1 MSIQFQP
8 SRPLSVGMELELQLL
23 DAATLDL
30 TDGILPLMQL
40 YPGSSHIKPEFIQNT
55 VEVAS
60 SPCDSVSKVE
70 SEVHALV
77 GELKKRCRD
86 LGMVLCGAGCHPFC
100 ERLAIITPLPR
111 YRHIERASGLLGHMQ
126 VTFATHVHIGMSSG
140 EQTVGM
146 MRELKPYIPVFLAL
160 AAGSPFWRG
169 YDTGFVCY
177 RQRILSAARSYGI
190 PPSFDSWQ
198 RFCDFFDTSQ
208 RAGMFTSIHDIHW
221 DIRPRPHIGTLELRV
236 MDAQPTIAR
245 AAALAALMRTV
256 VAYLGR
262 AHDKPRPPG
271 LPGPLPWW
279 LEKENYFQASR
290 LGLAARCF
298 IDEHGTFLRLSD
310 VCRNLISA
318 VADIA
323 AELGEAVYLDR
334 LREDL
339 KSDLPYMRQRR
350 VCKTSGSFKGVVSDL
365 VDLLEQET
373 CAGPEAAVANQGP

>member
-1 MSIQFQP
+1 MSIEFQP
-8 SRPLSVGMELELQLL
+8 SRPLSVGVELELQLL

-30 TDGILPLMQL
+30 TDAILPLMQL

-60 SPCDSVSKVE
+60 SPCDSVRDVE
-70 SEVHALV
+70 REMHVLV
-77 GELKKRCRD
+77 DELSKRCRN
-86 LGMVLCGAGCHPFC
+86 LGIVLCGAGCHPFC

-111 YRHIERASGLLGHMQ
+111 YLGMERVSGLLGHMQ

-140 EQTVGM
+140 EQAMRM

-198 RFCDFFDTSQ
+198 RFCDFFETSQ

-221 DIRPRPHIGTLELRV
+221 DIRPRSHLGTLELRV
-236 MDAQPTIAR
+236 MDAQPTVAR
-245 AAALAALMRTV
+245 AAALAALLRALA
-256 VAYLGR
+256 AYLGR
-262 AHDKPRPPG
+262 AHDKPRRPG

-290 LGLAARCF
+290 LGLAARYF
-298 IDEHGTFLRLSD
+298 IDEHGAFLRLSD
-310 VCRNLISA
+310 VCRNMIGA
-318 VADIA
+318 VADVA
-323 AELGEAVYLDR
+323 ADLGEAIYLER
-334 LREDL
+334 LQEDL
-339 KSDLPYMRQRR
+339 KSDLSYMRQRR
-350 VCKTSGSFKGVVSDL
+350 VYKTSGSFEGVVSDL
-365 VDLLEQET
+365 VDLLNEEA
-373 CAGPEAAVANQGP
+373 CAGPRAAAANQGP

>member
-1 MSIQFQP
+1 
-8 SRPLSVGMELELQLL
+8 MELELQLL
-23 DAATLDL
+23 DATTLDL

-60 SPCDSVSKVE
+60 SPCDSVSEVE
-70 SEVHALV
+70 SEVHSLV
-77 GELKKRCRD
+77 DELKKRCRD
-86 LGMVLCGAGCHPFC
+86 LGIVLCGAGCHPFG

-111 YRHIERASGLLGHMQ
+111 YLGMERVSGLLGHMQ

-140 EQTVGM
+140 EQAAGM

-169 YDTGFVCY
+169 YETGFVCY

-198 RFCDFFDTSQ
+198 RFCDFFEASQ
-208 RAGMFTSIHDIHW
+208 RAGMFTSVHDIHW
-221 DIRPRPHIGTLELRV
+221 DIRPRPHLGTLELRV
-236 MDAQPTIAR
+236 MDAQPTVAR
-245 AAALAALMRTV
+245 AAALAALMRALV
-256 VAYLGR
+256 GYLGR
-262 AHDKPRPPG
+262 ARDKPRPPG

-290 LGLAARCF
+290 LGLTARYF
-298 IDEHGTFLRLSD
+298 IDERGTFLRLGD
-310 VCRNLISA
+310 VCRNVIGA
-318 VADIA
+318 VADVA
-323 AELGEAVYLDR
+323 ADLGEAAYLER

-350 VCKTSGSFKGVVSDL
+350 VYKTSGSLKAVVSDL
-365 VDLLEQET
+365 VDLLNQET
-373 CAGPEAAVANQGP
+373 RAAPRAAAANQGP

>member
-1 MSIQFQP
+1 MSLEFRP

-23 DAATLDL
+23 DAETLDL

-60 SPCDSVSKVE
+60 SACNSVNEVE
-70 SEVHALV
+70 REVHALV
-77 GELKKRCRD
+77 VELKQRCRD
-86 LGMVLCGAGCHPFC
+86 LGIVLCGAGCHPFC

-111 YRHIERASGLLGHMQ
+111 YLGMERASGLLGHMQ

-140 EQTVGM
+140 EQVVRM

-198 RFCDFFDTSQ
+198 RFCDFFETSQ

-221 DIRPRPHIGTLELRV
+221 DIRPRPHLGTLELRV
-236 MDAQPTIAR
+236 MDAQPTVAR
-245 AAALAALMRTV
+245 AAALAALVRALV
-256 VAYLGR
+256 GYFGR
-262 AHDKPRPPG
+262 AHDKPRRPG

-290 LGLAARCF
+290 LGLAARYF
-298 IDEHGTFLRLSD
+298 VDEHGTALRLSD
-310 VCRNLISA
+310 VCRNVIGA
-318 VADIA
+318 VAEVA
-323 AELGEAVYLDR
+323 ADLGEAAYLER

-350 VCKTSGSFKGVVSDL
+350 VYKTGGSFKGVVADL
-365 VDLLEQET
+365 VDLLEREVR
-373 CAGPEAAVANQGP
+373 ADPGVAVANQAP

>member
-1 MSIQFQP
+1 MSMEFQP
-8 SRPLSVGMELELQLL
+8 SRPLSVGLELELQLL

-60 SPCDSVSKVE
+60 SPCDNVSEVE
-70 SEVHALV
+70 SELHSLV
-77 GELKKRCRD
+77 VELKKRCRD

-111 YRHIERASGLLGHMQ
+111 YRGMERVSGLLGHMQ

-140 EQTVGM
+140 EQAVGM

-169 YDTGFVCY
+169 YDTSFVCY

-198 RFCDFFDTSQ
+198 RFCDFFETSQ
-208 RAGMFTSIHDIHW
+208 RAGLFSSINDIHW
-221 DIRPRPHIGTLELRV
+221 DIRPRPHLGTFELRT
-236 MDAQPTIAR
+236 MDAQPTVAR
-245 AAALAALMRTV
+245 AAALAALVRAL

-262 AHDKPRPPG
+262 AQDKPRRPG
-271 LPGPLPWW
+271 LPAPLPWW

-290 LGLAARCF
+290 LGLAARYF

-310 VCRNLISA
+310 VCRNVIGA
-318 VADIA
+318 VADVA
-323 AELGEAVYLDR
+323 ADLGEAIYLER

-350 VCKTSGSFKGVVSDL
+350 VYKTSGSFKGVVSDL
-365 VDLLEQET
+365 VDLLDEET
-373 CAGPEAAVANQGP
+373 RADPGVAAANQGP